1 MMIHTARVFDNR
13 DTKEVRLP
21 LPPFCRSDECIYLYI
36 YIFIYI
42 YWICRSTSL
51 SLFFKSLYRCICTT
65 RVIMM
70 HLLREASYH
79 SHGWIAMVMVVE

>member
-36 YIFIYI
+36 YIYI
-42 YWICRSTSL
+42 GYADRLHFPYSL
-51 SLFFKSLYRCICTT
+51 NRCI
-65 RVIMM
+65 
-70 HLLREASYH
+70 
-79 SHGWIAMVMVVE
+79 VVYVPLE

>member
-36 YIFIYI
+36 LDMPIDF
-42 YWICRSTSL
+42 T
-51 SLFFKSLYRCICTT
+51 FFFL
-65 RVIMM
+65 
-70 HLLREASYH
+70 
-79 SHGWIAMVMVVE
+79 